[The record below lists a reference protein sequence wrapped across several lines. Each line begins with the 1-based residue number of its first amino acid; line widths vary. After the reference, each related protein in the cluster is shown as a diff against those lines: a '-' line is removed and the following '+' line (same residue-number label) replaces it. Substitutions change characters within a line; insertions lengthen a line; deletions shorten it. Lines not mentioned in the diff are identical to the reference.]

1 MGKSSGTYKFS
12 RLGRGRSRAL
22 IAIAGVV
29 GALLPAVL
37 VAVAPSANA
46 AIPSGIGFT
55 QEGCNNP
62 GGLVLPNSS
71 GDFICPTA
79 DYTTGNLGKNWS
91 ELDLVP
97 LRVIVSASNSAPAS
111 S

>member
-1 MGKSSGTYKFS
+1 MRKVTGTRGLS
-12 RLGRGRSRAL
+12 RLPIRRRSKAF
-22 IAIAGVV
+22 IAVASVV
-29 GALLPAVL
+29 GALVPVVL
-37 VAVAPSANA
+37 IAAAPNANA

-62 GGLVLPNSS
+62 GGLVLPIA
-71 GDFICPTA
+71 GKFICPDA

-97 LRVIVSASNSAPAS
+97 FRVTV
-111 S
+111 